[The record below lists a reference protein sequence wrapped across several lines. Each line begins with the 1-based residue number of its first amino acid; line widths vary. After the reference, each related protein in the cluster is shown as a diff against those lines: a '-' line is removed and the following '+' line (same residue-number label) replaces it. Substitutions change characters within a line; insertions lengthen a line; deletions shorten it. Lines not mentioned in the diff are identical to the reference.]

1 MSSRTRRRKSKESA
15 RPSSRNCM
23 LRLVVHQV
31 VCPAVC
37 QEVCQVVC
45 LIWELVVVPA
55 VGQLLK
61 RSIKIDLD
69 INCERTFSVLY
80 FSPRDTFFLM
90 SVHIFFILC
99 DVLL

>member
-1 MSSRTRRRKSKESA
+1 MKQLLGLIQTKLLRRMSSRTRRRKSKESA

-31 VCPAVC
+31 VC

-80 FSPRDTFFLM
+80 FSPRDTFF
-90 SVHIFFILC
+90 
-99 DVLL
+99 